1 MRFSVVALTG
11 SLMSAASVF
20 AQVYPT
26 APITTTVWK
35 AGSDVTVAWKWNPT
49 PVTTPLDVTLFT
61 GEISHQ
67 TEVAKLGTSVA
78 NSLNLKVTVPANL
91 ASSWYS
97 LRIGTEWSAPFI
109 IQGTGAIPTGPAPT
123 SASSTI
129 AALPTANATT
139 ASTTASS
146 TTKATTTVTGTPTPT
161 GSGASALTAS
171 MAMAAAAIV
180 AVSMAL

>member
-1 MRFSVVALTG
+1 MKFSVVALAG

-35 AGSDVTVAWKWNPT
+35 AGAAVTVAWKWNPT

-67 TEVAKLGTSVA
+67 TQVVLLGTSVA
-78 NSLNLKVTVPANL
+78 NSVSLKVTLPADL

-97 LRIGTEWSAPFI
+97 LRI
-109 IQGTGAIPTGPAPT
+109 
-123 SASSTI
+123 
-129 AALPTANATT
+129 
-139 ASTTASS
+139 
-146 TTKATTTVTGTPTPT
+146 
-161 GSGASALTAS
+161 
-171 MAMAAAAIV
+171 
-180 AVSMAL
+180 

>member
-1 MRFSVVALTG
+1 MRFSVIALAG
-11 SLMSAASVF
+11 SLMSASSVF

-26 APITTTVWK
+26 APISSTTWK
-35 AGSDVTVAWKWNPT
+35 AGAEVTVAWKWNPT

-78 NSLNLKVTVPANL
+78 NAVNVKVTLPANL
-91 ASSWYS
+91 ASNWYS
-97 LRIGTEWSAPFI
+97 LRIGTEWTAPFI
-109 IQGTGAIPTGPAPT
+109 IQGSGPPPTGPAPT
-123 SASSTI
+123 RASSTI

-139 ASTTASS
+139 ASTSAAA
-146 TTKATTTVTGTPTPT
+146 TTKATTATTATPTPT

-171 MAMAAAAIV
+171 MALAAAAIV

>member
-1 MRFSVVALTG
+1 MRFSVIALAG

-26 APITTTVWK
+26 APISSTVWK
-35 AGSDVTVAWKWNPT
+35 AGNEVTVAWKWNPT
-49 PVTTPLDVTLFT
+49 PVTTPLDITLFT

-67 TEVAKLGTSVA
+67 TEVAKLGASVA
-78 NSLNLKVTVPANL
+78 NAVNFKVTLPATL

-97 LRIGTEWSAPFI
+97 LRIGTEWTAPFI
-109 IQGTGAIPTGPAPT
+109 IQGSGPVPTGPAPT
-123 SASSTI
+123 RASSAT
-129 AALPTANATT
+129 AAVPTTKAATN
-139 ASTTASS
+139 STTAAA
-146 TTKATTTVTGTPTPT
+146 TTKATTATTAAPTPT

-171 MAMAAAAIV
+171 MALAAAAIV

>member
-1 MRFSVVALTG
+1 MRFSAIALAG

-35 AGSDVTVAWKWNPT
+35 AGADVTVAWKWNPT
-49 PVTTPLDVTLFT
+49 PVTTPLDITLFT

-78 NSLNLKVTVPANL
+78 NAVSLKVTLPADL

-109 IQGTGAIPTGPAPT
+109 IQGTGAVPTGPAPT
-123 SASSTI
+123 RAASTT
-129 AALPTANATT
+129 AALPTANTTT
-139 ASTTASS
+139 AASTAAS
-146 TTKATTTVTGTPTPT
+146 TTKASATATGTPTPT
-161 GSGASALTAS
+161 GSGANALTAS
-171 MAMAAAAIV
+171 MALAAAAIV